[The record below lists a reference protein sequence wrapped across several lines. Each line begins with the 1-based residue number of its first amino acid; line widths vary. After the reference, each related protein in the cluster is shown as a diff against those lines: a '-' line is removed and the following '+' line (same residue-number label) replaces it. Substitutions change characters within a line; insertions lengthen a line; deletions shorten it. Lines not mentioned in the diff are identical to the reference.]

1 MERDTSLILTSSK
14 TLPTALPR
22 VMIRFYST
30 PKTMLGKD
38 LSLITKAMEL
48 IKITKTD
55 LITGA
60 NALLNKK
67 TQDVLQE
74 ITEKT
79 RRDPSALRRLL
90 FMNLVTTHQI
100 LPFIMLPKELATTS
114 GQLTTK
120 WSQLSKGTWQL
131 WELDHLSGTDLTL
144 L

>member
-1 MERDTSLILTSSK
+1 MERVTSLILTSSK
-14 TLPTALPR
+14 TLLIVLPR

-67 TQDVLQE
+67 TQDVLLE

-79 RRDPSALRRLL
+79 RRDPSALRR
-90 FMNLVTTHQI
+90 
-100 LPFIMLPKELATTS
+100 
-114 GQLTTK
+114 
-120 WSQLSKGTWQL
+120 
-131 WELDHLSGTDLTL
+131 
-144 L
+144 